1 MTTQGTMH
9 FAAYYP
15 ISANIILSDDND
27 SRIRCDHNARNSKT
41 PIITISNDL
50 QNPMAWGGGGV

>member
-15 ISANIILSDDND
+15 ISANIILSDAITTRATPKLQLCL
-27 SRIRCDHNARNSKT
+27 SQMNSK
-41 PIITISNDL
+41 ILWRI
-50 QNPMAWGGGGV
+50 WGMILTHNVP